1 MPLDLNHHAGTAS
14 PGLSNESQL
23 PYPTIR
29 WTGLTRLSHPF
40 HLPQPTASAIMAAL
54 PQLLLILFP
63 AEVAVL
69 TLLLASAPGARAHAS
84 SSSSSATYR
93 CGWCPRRSTASI
105 LPPGAGALTGAACG
119 YGGQAAEMA
128 VDGGLHIAAVS
139 ASFFRGGR
147 ACGACYQLMC
157 RGRSACAAGGVKVV
171 VVADVAETNMTG
183 GGAGGRF
190 LLTKDAFAALAT
202 PDRNAELA
210 DADVDVDFRR
220 IPCVYKSKNL
230 AVKVEETSSRDRGYL
245 ALRFLYQ
252 GGQTDIAAVEVAQA
266 VTGSSGTNNDA
277 APLQTSWQY
286 MTRREA
292 SPSMWRTSRV
302 PAGLLQLRLVVT
314 AGSGGKWLRA
324 DGAVLPANWQPG
336 AVYDT
341 GLRVTDVAAS
351 TCGGA
356 SCSSTDEGDDAEQLR

>member
-1 MPLDLNHHAGTAS
+1 
-14 PGLSNESQL
+14 
-23 PYPTIR
+23 
-29 WTGLTRLSHPF
+29 
-40 HLPQPTASAIMAAL
+40 MAAL
-54 PQLLLILFP
+54 PQLLLTLFP
-63 AEVAVL
+63 AVTAVVF
-69 TLLLASAPGARAHAS
+69 LLVASAPGARAHV

-105 LPPGAGALTGAACG
+105 LPPGAGALTGPACG

-128 VDGGLHIAAVS
+128 VDGGFHIAAVS
-139 ASFFRGGR
+139 AGFFRGGR
-147 ACGACYQLMC
+147 ACGACYQLRC
-157 RGRSACAAGGVKVV
+157 RGRSACAKDGVKVV

-183 GGAGGRF
+183 GKF

-202 PDRNAELA
+202 ADRAAELA
-210 DADVDVDFRR
+210 DAAVDVDFRR

-230 AVKVEETSSRDRGYL
+230 AVKVEETSSRERGYL

-266 VTGSSGTNNDA
+266 VTGSSGTKNEA
-277 APLQTSWQY
+277 SPSQTTWQY

-292 SPSMWRTSRV
+292 SPSVWRMSRV
-302 PAGLLQLRLVVT
+302 PTGPLRLRLVVT

-324 DGAVLPANWQPG
+324 DGAVLPAEWQPG

-341 GLRVTDVAAS
+341 GLRVTDVAAN
-351 TCGGA
+351 TCGAA
-356 SCSSTDEGDDAEQLR
+356 SCSATDEDDDAEQLR

>member
-1 MPLDLNHHAGTAS
+1 
-14 PGLSNESQL
+14 
-23 PYPTIR
+23 
-29 WTGLTRLSHPF
+29 
-40 HLPQPTASAIMAAL
+40 MAAL
-54 PQLLLILFP
+54 PQLLLMLFP
-63 AEVAVL
+63 AVAAVL
-69 TLLLASAPGARAHAS
+69 ILLLASAPGARAHAS
-84 SSSSSATYR
+84 SSTSSATYR

-119 YGGQAAEMA
+119 YGGQTAEMA
-128 VDGGLHIAAVS
+128 VDGGFHIAAVS
-139 ASFFRGGR
+139 AGFFRGGR
-147 ACGACYQLMC
+147 ACGACYQLRC

-202 PDRNAELA
+202 PDP
-210 DADVDVDFRR
+210 DVDVDFRR
-220 IPCVYKSKNL
+220 IPCAYKSKNL

-252 GGQTDIAAVEVAQA
+252 GGQTDIAAVEVAQG

-286 MTRREA
+286 MARREA
-292 SPSMWRTSRV
+292 SPSVWRTSRV
-302 PAGLLQLRLVVT
+302 PAGPLQLRLVVT

-324 DGAVLPANWQPG
+324 DGAVLPADWQPG

-356 SCSSTDEGDDAEQLR
+356 SCSATDEGDDAEQLR

>member
-1 MPLDLNHHAGTAS
+1 
-14 PGLSNESQL
+14 
-23 PYPTIR
+23 
-29 WTGLTRLSHPF
+29 
-40 HLPQPTASAIMAAL
+40 MAAL
-54 PQLLLILFP
+54 PQLLLTLFP
-63 AEVAVL
+63 AAVAVL
-69 TLLLASAPGARAHAS
+69 ILLLASAPAARA
-84 SSSSSATYR
+84 SSATYR

-277 APLQTSWQY
+277 APLQTSWQSWNH
-286 MTRREA
+286 MTA
-292 SPSMWRTSRV
+292 
-302 PAGLLQLRLVVT
+302 LLFWLLVLFLFGIVGEYYCRLI
-314 AGSGGKWLRA
+314 AWA
-324 DGAVLPANWQPG
+324 D
-336 AVYDT
+336 
-341 GLRVTDVAAS
+341 
-351 TCGGA
+351 
-356 SCSSTDEGDDAEQLR
+356 